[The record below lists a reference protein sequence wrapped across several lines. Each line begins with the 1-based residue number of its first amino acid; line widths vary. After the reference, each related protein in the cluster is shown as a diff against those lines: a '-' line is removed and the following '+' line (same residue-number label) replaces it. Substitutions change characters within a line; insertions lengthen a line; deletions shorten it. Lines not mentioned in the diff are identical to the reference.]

1 MALTVPFTFGHIMRV
16 FGRKGFYLKNAESI
30 EELANID
37 TLVFDKTGTLTHLRQ
52 AEVAFSGGSLST
64 PEKQLL
70 AALAGNSAHPVS
82 TAIAQAI
89 GHLDGDVLISN
100 WHESIGQG
108 ISATVNGHEVAF
120 EKNAEAGTNVRID
133 GQIRGTYE
141 TNQQLRTDAP
151 ELLKTLSAKF
161 NLYMLSGDG
170 MRQEALLQPIF
181 ESGHLHFRQSPTQK
195 LAFVEQLKKHGKR
208 VLMMGDGLNDA
219 GALRAAN
226 FGVTITDDTN
236 GFTPAADAILDARSL
251 GLLPRMVA
259 MAKSARRL
267 IYGSFLFSLAYNLV
281 GIGFAAQG
289 LLHPMVA
296 AILMP
301 VSSITVL
308 LYAWLGTTYLKHKHK
323 LT

>member
-1 MALTVPFTFGHIMRV
+1 
-16 FGRKGFYLKNAESI
+16 
-30 EELANID
+30 
-37 TLVFDKTGTLTHLRQ
+37 
-52 AEVAFSGGSLST
+52 
-64 PEKQLL
+64 
-70 AALAGNSAHPVS
+70 
-82 TAIAQAI
+82 
-89 GHLDGDVLISN
+89 
-100 WHESIGQG
+100 
-108 ISATVNGHEVAF
+108 
-120 EKNAEAGTNVRID
+120 
-133 GQIRGTYE
+133 
-141 TNQQLRTDAP
+141 
-151 ELLKTLSAKF
+151 
-161 NLYMLSGDG
+161 
-170 MRQEALLQPIF
+170 
-181 ESGHLHFRQSPTQK
+181 
-195 LAFVEQLKKHGKR
+195 
-208 VLMMGDGLNDA
+208 MMGDGLNDA

-323 LT
+323 LS